1 MQLCVDVC
9 LLVNGLGEVSVTA
22 YVRRFGRTNQLIAG
36 LAGIHKQREQS
47 IDDAAGARATCV
59 QLVLHFLHFMIPA
72 LLPLNRWNRSQI
84 SRVNRE
90 TGPVGRSN
98 EK

>member
-1 MQLCVDVC
+1 M
-9 LLVNGLGEVSVTA
+9 LVNGLGEVSVTA

-72 LLPLNRWNRSQI
+72 LLPLNRWNRKTTMLPPI
-84 SRVNRE
+84 SCVNRE
-90 TGPVGRSN
+90 AGPVGRSN